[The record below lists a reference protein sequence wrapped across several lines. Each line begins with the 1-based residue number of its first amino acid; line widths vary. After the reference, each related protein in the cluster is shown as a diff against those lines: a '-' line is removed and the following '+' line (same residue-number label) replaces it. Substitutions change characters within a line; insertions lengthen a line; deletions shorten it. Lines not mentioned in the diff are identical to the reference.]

1 MWQEVFFVKKGHLFL
16 MLDIAVLVA
25 LFRLAEEL
33 PFPYPRTLSGF
44 WAQRQWIFRTLA
56 TMLWLGGLWFDL
68 YQVRDKAEHI
78 SSGALLSGMALA
90 LSVVLTH
97 YATFLILQYKAR
109 LVFQV
114 YGGWALLSA
123 GAAYL
128 MLWLME
134 KPNADLAGFDTAS
147 RKVRWTLAV
156 AFGILA
162 AGMIICC
169 IRYRQVMWYAVTVAA
184 AWLFVAP
191 LTVFKI
197 R

>member
-1 MWQEVFFVKKGHLFL
+1 MKKRHLF
-16 MLDIAVLVA
+16 MVLDIATILA
-25 LFRLAEEL
+25 LFWLVGEL

-44 WAQRQWIFRTLA
+44 WAQRQWFFRTLA
-56 TMLWLGGLWFDL
+56 SMLWLGGLWFDL

-78 SSGALLSGMALA
+78 KSGALLSGMILA
-90 LSVVLTH
+90 LCVVLAH
-97 YATFLILQYKAR
+97 YATSLILQYKAR

-123 GAAYL
+123 AAAYL

-134 KPNADLAGFDTAS
+134 KPNADLVGFDTAS

-156 AFGILA
+156 AFGLLA
-162 AGMIICC
+162 AGMVVSC
-169 IRYRQVMWYAVTVAA
+169 IRFRQVMWYAVAVAA

-191 LTVFKI
+191 LTVFRGK
-197 R
+197 